1 MTEIERTRVEIRSI
15 MASVAPKQPQAEK
28 KEEPK
33 PEKKPAKK
41 AAKKEDK

>member
-15 MASVAPKQPQAEK
+15 MASVAPKQPQAQK
-28 KEEPK
+28 KAEEEPA
-33 PEKKPAKK
+33 KKPDKK